1 MRAIFNMKQPH
12 LTQVFTGFSISS
24 FLWNLESGNSGKSSM
39 LRIKISMHKLP
50 HGLQKNCLRKG
61 YTPPLS
67 LNKTFL
73 SFEIF
78 EFEIDLMGIWN
89 SDWVTMM

>member
-1 MRAIFNMKQPH
+1 
-12 LTQVFTGFSISS
+12 
-24 FLWNLESGNSGKSSM
+24 M

-50 HGLQKNCLRKG
+50 HGPQKNCLHKG

-73 SFEIF
+73 SLEMF

>member
-1 MRAIFNMKQPH
+1 
-12 LTQVFTGFSISS
+12 
-24 FLWNLESGNSGKSSM
+24 M

-50 HGLQKNCLRKG
+50 HGPQKNCLRKG

-73 SFEIF
+73 SLEIF
-78 EFEIDLMGIWN
+78 EFEIDLMGIRN
-89 SDWVTMM
+89 SDWITMM